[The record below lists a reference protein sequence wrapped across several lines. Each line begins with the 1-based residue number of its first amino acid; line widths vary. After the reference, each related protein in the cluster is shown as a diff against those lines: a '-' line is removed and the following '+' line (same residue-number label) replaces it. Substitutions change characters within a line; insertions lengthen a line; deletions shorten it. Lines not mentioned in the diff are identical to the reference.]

1 MGSVLLL
8 AAADLEVIGLSPC
21 RGVLCVLLAWSAYG
35 RGPSGGAALGLGVGL
50 TADLCGGT
58 AGVYTAAFG
67 LAGLLCG
74 SCYRRWRWCA
84 ALAFLG
90 GIAAASLPGRNVG
103 LVVETAAGM
112 SVFLLLPGRVFGGK
126 RVRRPSQEER
136 DREAGQQWKIQ
147 LSRAAGARGMVWG
160 QELDLAF
167 EQKQAEA
174 EELREIH
181 RSKTGEL
188 ICAAAQLGAI
198 AAGADESQRTA
209 VRAYAYPLGMVFQI
223 VDDILDVTATRQ
235 RLGKPIGSDQAN
247 GKTTFITLYGVDGAR
262 QIAQKLTDEAVAA
275 LSGPFG
281 EHSRFLQTLA
291 VRLLDREQ

>member
-1 MGSVLLL
+1 MEYEAKYQQYQ
-8 AAADLEVIGLSPC
+8 AAAQ
-21 RGVLCVLLAWSAYG
+21 
-35 RGPSGGAALGLGVGL
+35 AALEEQARQCLNERSRVSEAARYSLLG
-50 TADLCGGT
+50 
-58 AGVYTAAFG
+58 
-67 LAGLLCG
+67 
-74 SCYRRWRWCA
+74 
-84 ALAFLG
+84 
-90 GIAAASLPGRNVG
+90 
-103 LVVETAAGM
+103 
-112 SVFLLLPGRVFGGK
+112 GGK
-126 RVRRPSQEER
+126 RVRAVLCLAVCEMLGGDPNLAACYAAGIEMLHCYSLIHDDLPCMDNDDLRRGRPSCHKAF
-136 DREAGQQWKIQ
+136 DEATALLAGDALLTAAFEALSSAPGPACRNVDAVRT

-167 EQKQAEA
+167 EQKQAGA

-198 AAGADESQRTA
+198 AAGADGSQRTA